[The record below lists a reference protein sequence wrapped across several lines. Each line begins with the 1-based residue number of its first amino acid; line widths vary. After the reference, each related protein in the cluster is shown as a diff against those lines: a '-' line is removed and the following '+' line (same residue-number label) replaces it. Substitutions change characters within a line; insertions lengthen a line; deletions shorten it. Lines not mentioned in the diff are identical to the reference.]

1 MAAEGPRDSDP
12 VLSEPPSP
20 TDVRRNF
27 LSLGAGSRQG
37 SSSELADE
45 RSPLLSR
52 SRIRIQS
59 AYGTPRHPHL
69 SRTHSY
75 TGAVVPGFRES
86 QQCHVR

>member
-1 MAAEGPRDSDP
+1 MAADGARDAER

-20 TDVRRNF
+20 TDVRR
-27 LSLGAGSRQG
+27 LAPPLGSRQG

-59 AYGTPRHPHL
+59 AHGTPRHPHL

-75 TGAVVPGFRES
+75 TGTPWRPPLASLYHVVG
-86 QQCHVR
+86 